1 MKRVPP
7 RSWKGI
13 RINAL
18 IPGTTDTELVRRV
31 AHMENAPDALWREA
45 SGVWASSHIPMKRL
59 ATAEEIAAFAL
70 ALASDDFPFMTGAQM
85 VIDGGKTAQAG

>member
-1 MKRVPP
+1 MKR
-7 RSWKGI
+7 
-13 RINAL
+13 
-18 IPGTTDTELVRRV
+18 
-31 AHMENAPDALWREA
+31 M
-45 SGVWASSHIPMKRL
+45 